1 MTQCHSLLTIL
12 NLKMLK
18 VTDEMVKAAEKE
30 TDTRKALEAA
40 IAVYEK
46 NQVVIHITSQPAAP
60 IIIREPCRCGGRGGG
75 MYAY

>member
-1 MTQCHSLLTIL
+1 MKHHSLLTIL

-18 VTDEMVKAAEKE
+18 VTDEMVAAAEKE

-40 IAVYEK
+40 VAVYEK
-46 NQVVIHITSQPAAP
+46 NQVVVHITSQPAPAP
-60 IIIREPCRCGGRGGG
+60 VIIKEPCRCGGRGGG